1 MSDRLRV
8 EGYVLQIL
16 SVYVDVEEEEKEN
29 VFVYYSEKIVI
40 VFMFISILERLLIRV
55 VKNFRVCVDCYL
67 VIKFV
72 FKVYEREIVVRDRSR
87 FYYFKDGFCF
97 C

>member
-8 EGYVLQIL
+8 EGYVSQIL

-40 VFMFISILERLLIRV
+40 VFMFISMLERLLICV

-67 VIKFV
+67 VIKLV
-72 FKVYEREIVVRDRSR
+72 FKVYGREIVVRDCSR